1 MGVPVAVEVP
11 MPWGMPVTLGVLW
24 EHRVPMGCRVSMPG
38 GAPVLAR
45 LCPWRCGGACA
56 SMGQPAQPR

>member
-1 MGVPVAVEVP
+1 

-45 LCPWRCGGACA
+45 LCPWRCEGACA
-56 SMGQPAQPR
+56 STGQPAQPR